1 MRVKDSSAPS
11 TKSASGAA
19 AGGGAAAATSTSATS
34 TAAAPSTPRGP
45 ADYASF
51 LAQLGVKDRSNVER
65 HLATCEADPN
75 GTGEAH
81 VKNYRRLL
89 CALAGLA
96 PHAAKTHGQQAV
108 QFYVPDGKYRMQV
121 FALED
126 QRDGNMGVFC
136 EDVLEGAIK
145 SGLLRGPHEVAEQN
159 NSFRIKGSIDSIRV
173 DQLDGKTA
181 NPAPFYKDMLGW
193 NRRAIRIT
201 VPATATADQL
211 SAIETLCGMAAR
223 KWAGK

>member
-1 MRVKDSSAPS
+1 MKVKEPTAPANKSSSGADAS
-11 TKSASGAA
+11 AAAKSATAK
-19 AGGGAAAATSTSATS
+19 SATAS
-34 TAAAPSTPRGP
+34 ASRGP

-51 LAQLGVKDRSNVER
+51 LAQMGVKDRSNVER
-65 HLATCEADPN
+65 HLTTCEADPSGN
-75 GTGEAH
+75 GAAH
-81 VKNYRRLL
+81 VSNYRRLL

-126 QRDGNMGVFC
+126 QRDGNIAVFC
-136 EDVLEGAIK
+136 EDVLEAAQK

-159 NSFRIKGSIDSIRV
+159 NSFRIKGSIDSIHV

-193 NRRAIRIT
+193 NRRALRIT

-211 SAIETLCGMAAR
+211 SAVETLCTMAAR
-223 KWAGK
+223 KWTAA

>member
-1 MRVKDSSAPS
+1 MKVKESTATVSKAAGSSSAAS
-11 TKSASGAA
+11 TEPVTITPAEY
-19 AGGGAAAATSTSATS
+19 AG
-34 TAAAPSTPRGP
+34 
-45 ADYASF
+45 F
-51 LAQLGVKDRSNVER
+51 LASLGVKDRSNIER
-65 HLATCEADPN
+65 HLATCETADPA
-75 GTGEAH
+75 GGALH

-89 CALAGLA
+89 CALGGLA

-136 EDVLEGAIK
+136 EDVLDAAVK
-145 SGLLRGPHEVAEQN
+145 SGLLRGPQEVAGQN
-159 NSFRIKGSIDSIRV
+159 NSYRIKGSIDSLKV

-193 NRRAIRIT
+193 NRRALRIT
-201 VPATATADQL
+201 VGATATADQL
-211 SAIETLCGMAAR
+211 GAVETLCAMAAR
-223 KWAGK
+223 KWTSA